1 MMLVTQ
7 GQPHGFRQR
16 ILGRITFDSMLKGAQ
31 KRDYILHSDKINVQD
46 LRGYAGVITHLK
58 LDEAELSQLE
68 ELGVGVV
75 QLVPPGDMFRPGQVV
90 LLDGQTGFIRILHRP
105 DSESNSIF
113 ATDRCNSRCLMCSQP
128 PRDIDD
134 SNRIQ
139 EHVRLIE
146 LMDPSVE
153 YLGITGGEPTLLKDD
168 LFVLIAKCKDF
179 LPKAH
184 LHILTNGRMFYYESF
199 TRKAADVGHPR
210 LTWAIPLYSD
220 ISREHD
226 YIVQGQDAFLQS
238 VTGIYNLARCAQRI
252 EIRIVLH
259 ALTYRRLPRVAQFI
273 YRNFP
278 FVAHVAIMGLE
289 VVGYAKANLDL
300 LWVDPFDY

>member
-1 MMLVTQ
+1 
-7 GQPHGFRQR
+7 
-16 ILGRITFDSMLKGAQ
+16 
-31 KRDYILHSDKINVQD
+31 
-46 LRGYAGVITHLK
+46 
-58 LDEAELSQLE
+58 
-68 ELGVGVV
+68 
-75 QLVPPGDMFRPGQVV
+75 
-90 LLDGQTGFIRILHRP
+90 
-105 DSESNSIF
+105 
-113 ATDRCNSRCLMCSQP
+113 MCSQP

-179 LPKAH
+179 LPKAN

-278 FVAHVAIMGLE
+278 FV
-289 VVGYAKANLDL
+289 GYAKANLDL